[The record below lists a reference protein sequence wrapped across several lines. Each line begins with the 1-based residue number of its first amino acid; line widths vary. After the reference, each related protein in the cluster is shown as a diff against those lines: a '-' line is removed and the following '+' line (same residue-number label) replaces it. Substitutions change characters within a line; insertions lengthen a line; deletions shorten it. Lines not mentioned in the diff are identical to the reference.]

1 VLEKRIVPETAAFYG
16 YLYVAG
22 VTALKNGNVCK
33 VNTNYWNTAGP
44 VDGGTQWAYPTMP
57 TTGWTLA
64 SMVHTDNAA
73 NEPNTWVIKKYEYV
87 KEGADKALDAIYS
100 GESIVA
106 YNEGWFDT
114 DQYQSDISG
123 STAVGAK
130 LYVSGGKWCA
140 TATISNSVRGRFW
153 GMKAS
158 YDTNYWNAAPIYIQ
172 ILDPAV
178 SGVAG

>member
-1 VLEKRIVPETAAFYG
+1 MLEKRIVPETAAFYG

-33 VNTNYWNTAGP
+33 LNAVYANTAGP

-57 TTGWTLA
+57 TTGWSFA
-64 SMVHTDNAA
+64 SMLDTDTHIA
-73 NEPNTWVIKKYEYV
+73 NSQTFVIKKYEYA

-114 DQYQSDISG
+114 DQYQ
-123 STAVGAK
+123 TEVATAAVGTN
-130 LYVSGGKWCA
+130 LYVSGGKWSTTK
-140 TATISNSVRGRFW
+140 TATGAIRGKFW